1 MIGSLVRRAGVP
13 AWLLCKPRT
22 FRDDPFRHFCTPRG
36 DDPLPRNLS
45 GFPAFS
51 PRVKGSGIRGT
62 KCTTTRS
69 TLRCPQVVADNAAKG
84 LRLRKQFGRGGTEI
98 GVARATE
105 LKNREKLAPST
116 IRRMVSYFARHEVD
130 KRGRNY
136 GNEQNPSAGYIAWL
150 LWGGDEGRAWALA
163 LKQKIGNAPDI

>member
-1 MIGSLVRRAGVP
+1 MH
-13 AWLLCKPRT
+13 
-22 FRDDPFRHFCTPRG
+22 DDET
-36 DDPLPRNLS
+36 D
-45 GFPAFS
+45 
-51 PRVKGSGIRGT
+51 
-62 KCTTTRS
+62 
-69 TLRCPQVVADNAAKG
+69 LRCPQVVADNAAKG
-84 LRLRKQFGRGGTEI
+84 LRLRGEFGRGGTEI

-150 LWGGDEGRAWALA
+150 LWGGDEGRTWALD